1 MKKGFTL
8 IELLAVIVILAI
20 IALIAT
26 PIVLDIIDD
35 SKKSSVKISAD
46 NYAKAVEYYIADS
59 LSNNK
64 QIEDGIYYVNELDI
78 QAKNKPI
85 NGWYKIENSQVS
97 DYKLLFENYIVERYD
112 ENKID
117 ITTSKSKD
125 IDITEKRE
133 MNLVNLDKSEG
144 LKIDYISLSYD
155 KNLKINFYIN
165 KDIYNEYTDLKI
177 NITNDYYF
185 AYNNANTT
193 KIQNIVLDKAVKKG
207 NYYVFEYDVNSM
219 IFYLFGNF
227 KTKIEGIK
235 NSESVVSSEYNY
247 NLIDY
252 SKEILY
258 SDKITEKNQK
268 VLISLINYG
277 EASQENWPFY
287 LGETNKIKINSV
299 LEEKDINMTN
309 LTSKAQVIASNKPTL
324 DSTITNADDAD
335 MLDKFYRVGCQML
348 IEFPLNFEFY
358 VGNKDKEKATSSNMT
373 LNEFKKYGVLI
384 FEESLFNEIM
394 SNSSDYS
401 SLNYNTKGAIILE
414 AKDENYG
421 GGSSSNYNVFK
432 YIFDLQHLNKSIYF
446 RTFYRNDDGSIVYSK
461 VYSKSI
467 GKALGG
473 SQNATVITL
482 LNFAAEVNESD

>member
-64 QIEDGIYYVNELDI
+64 QIEDGIYYVNELNI

-97 DYKLLFENYIVERYD
+97 DYKLLFENYIVQRYD
-112 ENKID
+112 GNKID

-165 KDIYNEYTDLKI
+165 KDTYNEYTDLKI
-177 NITNDYYF
+177 NITNDYYY

-193 KIQNIVLDKAVKKG
+193 ETQNIVLDKAVKKG
-207 NYYVFEYDVNSM
+207 NYFVFEYDVNSM

-235 NSESVVSSEYNY
+235 DSESVVSSEYNY

-268 VLISLINYG
+268 ILISLMNLG
-277 EASQENWPFY
+277 EAYQEGWPFY
-287 LGETNKIKINSV
+287 LSEANKIKINSV

-309 LTSKAQVIASNKPTL
+309 LTSKAQVIANNKPTL
-324 DSTITNADDAD
+324 DSSITNNDDINI
-335 MLDKFYRVGCQML
+335 LDKFYLC
-348 IEFPLNFEFY
+348 
-358 VGNKDKEKATSSNMT
+358 VGNSIMETPFNIQFKLGNANKQLATPSNMT
-373 LNEFKKYGVLI
+373 LDEFKKYGVLVL
-384 FEESLFNEIM
+384 EESKFNEIM

-401 SLNYNTKGAIILE
+401 SFNYNTNGVVILE
-414 AKDENYG
+414 AKDKNYG
-421 GGSSSNYNVFK
+421 TGMYSNNTFRYYPNLQNLSHTIYFRLFYKSDNGEIFYSKVKTMAGLYNGSSS
-432 YIFDLQHLNKSIYF
+432 S
-446 RTFYRNDDGSIVYSK
+446 
-461 VYSKSI
+461 
-467 GKALGG
+467 
-473 SQNATVITL
+473 
-482 LNFAAEVNESD
+482 